1 MLQLDFISRL
11 MWQAQLLGNKTW
23 NLVPSPECESTCQ
36 SFSFYVEPGDA
47 SKSHSILIKYSPN
60 FISL

>member
-1 MLQLDFISRL
+1 

-23 NLVPSPECESTCQ
+23 HLIPSPECENVCQ

-47 SKSHSILIKYSPN
+47 SKFYK
-60 FISL
+60 SL